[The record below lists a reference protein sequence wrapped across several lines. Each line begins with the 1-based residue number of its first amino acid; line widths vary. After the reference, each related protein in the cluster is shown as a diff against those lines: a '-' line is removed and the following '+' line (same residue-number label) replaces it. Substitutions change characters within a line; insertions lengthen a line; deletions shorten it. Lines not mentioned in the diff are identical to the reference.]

1 MFAMYIEYSSTLH
14 NGIQN
19 VYFGANN
26 TEEGLSPTKSIL
38 CVYMYTKCILFVV
51 FSGYEICWC
60 IYCFFCVRY
69 TFCILQV
76 VPNY

>member
-38 CVYMYTKCILFVV
+38 CVYMYTKCILWCFLVTKSAGVFTVFFV
-51 FSGYEICWC
+51 
-60 IYCFFCVRY
+60 
-69 TFCILQV
+69 
-76 VPNY
+76 